1 MKAKKANSNYTIL
14 ELKHLLESKQISST
28 EITKYYLESISKS
41 DLNAYIT
48 VLEKEALEEAKKADE
63 SIAKG
68 QIKALTGV
76 PIGIKDAFCTK
87 GVKTTMASKMLENFI
102 PQYES
107 TVTERL
113 KNAGAI
119 NLGKLNMDEFA
130 MGSRNK
136 NSYFGQVFNPWKIKG
151 DDTRLTPGG
160 SSGGSSS
167 AVAGN
172 LCTGALGTDTGG
184 SVRQPASFCGI
195 VGFKPSYGTVSRDGI
210 IAYASSLD
218 QAGFMTKTVKD
229 SAYLF
234 ELTEGWDGKDSS
246 LAKHSFKGVSA
257 SIKGDLAGVR
267 IGIPK
272 EFLAG
277 GSHYEIIANLEQT
290 VKELEARGAVIK
302 QVSLP
307 NVKHA
312 IKLYYFISTVEAS
325 SNLARFDGV
334 KYGYSQKLAGSY
346 EEFIS
351 HNRAE
356 GFGSEVKN
364 RILTGT
370 AVLMSGSYEETYEKA
385 MKMRGLIVLEFKEAF
400 KEVDFILN
408 HTTPNLALKVSEK
421 QNQLEEYLNDILTV
435 PVNVAGLCSIS
446 IPTILSKDGRPIGMQ
461 LTGKQFDD
469 ARLLDVAFGIEQI
482 YKFYETN
489 Y

>member
-1 MKAKKANSNYTIL
+1 
-14 ELKHLLESKQISST
+14 
-28 EITKYYLESISKS
+28 
-41 DLNAYIT
+41 
-48 VLEKEALEEAKKADE
+48 
-63 SIAKG
+63 
-68 QIKALTGV
+68 
-76 PIGIKDAFCTK
+76 
-87 GVKTTMASKMLENFI
+87 
-102 PQYES
+102 
-107 TVTERL
+107 
-113 KNAGAI
+113 
-119 NLGKLNMDEFA
+119 
-130 MGSRNK
+130 
-136 NSYFGQVFNPWKIKG
+136 
-151 DDTRLTPGG
+151 
-160 SSGGSSS
+160 
-167 AVAGN
+167 
-172 LCTGALGTDTGG
+172 
-184 SVRQPASFCGI
+184 VRQPASFCGI
-195 VGFKPSYGTVSRDGI
+195 VGFKPSYGTVSREGI

-229 SAYLF
+229 SSLMF

-246 LAKHSFKGVSA
+246 LAKKSFKGVTA
-257 SIKGDLAGVR
+257 SIKGDLAGVK

-272 EFLAG
+272 EFLG
-277 GSHYEIIANLEQT
+277 SGSHPEIIANLEQT
-290 VKELEARGAVIK
+290 IKELQGRGAIIK
-302 QVSLP
+302 EISLP

-334 KYGYSQKLAGSY
+334 KYGHSQKIAGSY

-351 HNRAE
+351 RNRAE

-385 MKMRGLIVLEFKEAF
+385 MKMRGLIISEFAEAF

-408 HTTPNLALKVSEK
+408 HTTPNLALRVSEK

-435 PVNVAGLCSIS
+435 PVNIAGLCSIS
-446 IPTILSKDGRPIGMQ
+446 IPTILSSDGRPIGMQ

-482 YKFYETN
+482 YKFYDTN